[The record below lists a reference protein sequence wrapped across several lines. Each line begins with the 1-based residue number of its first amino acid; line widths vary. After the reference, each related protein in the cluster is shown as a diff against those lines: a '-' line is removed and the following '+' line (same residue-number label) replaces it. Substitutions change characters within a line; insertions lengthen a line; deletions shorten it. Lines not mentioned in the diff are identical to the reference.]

1 MRNLYRETFDH
12 VHASQALRQEV
23 WSMTRRER
31 NEEKRRRIPAAAL
44 IAAILV
50 LALTGTTLAAVGV
63 PGTIKGWFVREWAE
77 LSGGEMSDEQLSLID
92 ELTQQVGVSDT
103 SGGVTVTLD
112 SVTSGDSALW
122 LLLKVDLGVD
132 RQEDYLYNFNGVDLE
147 FTPDPD
153 QVDTPGGYGWDFPYV
168 GVAEDGKLTLL
179 MRYTI
184 DLIGEA
190 SLLDGCQADL
200 HLGDLLWG
208 DSVVQEGEWDLSF
221 TLEPTVQTIL
231 TLEEIEVP
239 AYDDEAKGNTTVELR
254 DVRIS
259 ATGIRYTQ
267 AAEDQMSRPMLEG
280 LVLKVGTEVSYS
292 GGAAR
297 WTDET
302 EKGRWASDFYWK
314 LPVDLSQVEGVRFG
328 DTVIPL
334 DGME

>member
-12 VHASQALRQEV
+12 VHASEALRQEV

-103 SGGVTVTLD
+103 SNGVTVTLD
-112 SVTSGDSALW
+112 SLTCGDSTLW
-122 LLLKVDLGVD
+122 LLLKVDQETD
-132 RQEDYLYNFNGVDLE
+132 RQEEYLYNFRDVELE

-200 HLGDLLWG
+200 HLEDLLWG

-221 TLEPTVQTIL
+221 TLEPTEQTIL

-239 AYDDEAKGNTTVELR
+239 AYDDEAKGHTTVELR
-254 DVRIS
+254 DIRIS
-259 ATGIRYTQ
+259 ATGIRYNQ
-267 AAEDQMSRPMLEG
+267 AAEDQMRRPMLEG
-280 LVLKVGTEVSYS
+280 LVLKDGTEVSYS

>member
-1 MRNLYRETFDH
+1 M
-12 VHASQALRQEV
+12 
-23 WSMTRRER
+23 
-31 NEEKRRRIPAAAL
+31 
-44 IAAILV
+44 
-50 LALTGTTLAAVGV
+50 
-63 PGTIKGWFVREWAE
+63 
-77 LSGGEMSDEQLSLID
+77 
-92 ELTQQVGVSDT
+92 
-103 SGGVTVTLD
+103 
-112 SVTSGDSALW
+112 
-122 LLLKVDLGVD
+122 
-132 RQEDYLYNFNGVDLE
+132 
-147 FTPDPD
+147 
-153 QVDTPGGYGWDFPYV
+153 DTPGGYGWDFPYV

>member
-314 LPVDLSQVEGVRFG
+314 LPVDLSQGEGVRFG